1 MDQTK
6 RKVKA
11 GINKHKTNI
20 KKLNSAHNVVSQH
33 QFEYYHKFNWV
44 LDIEDIR
51 YRIILSKEINVRN
64 EQINIFINKQ
74 NCI

>member
-33 QFEYYHKFNWV
+33 QFEYCHKFNWDDIQV
-44 LDIEDIR
+44 LDIESFFQKR
-51 YRIILSKEINVRN
+51 LTSEI
-64 EQINIFINKQ
+64 IFINKQ

>member
-33 QFEYYHKFNWV
+33 QFEYCHKFNW
-44 LDIEDIR
+44 DNI
-51 YRIILSKEINVRN
+51 
-64 EQINIFINKQ
+64 QI
-74 NCI
+74 

>member
-33 QFEYYHKFNWV
+33 QFKYYHKFNWDDIQI
-44 LDIEDIR
+44 LDIESFFQKR
-51 YRIILSKEINVRN
+51 LTSEI
-64 EQINIFINKQ
+64 IFINKQ